1 METKQLSQDFLNAVA
16 KFNYFT
22 ADNIPAHVLADKY
35 FSEKY
40 KTSDLAEII
49 NRRGQ
54 FAIPSE
60 LETIEGI
67 EVAKFAN
74 IREQKNS
81 FSNEIELYYIDYS
94 LIFIY
99 FQKTK
104 EVFQLSGFKGKYYLY
119 AGNELIHET
128 CGNLSYNQKEVFT
141 KELDEPNQIG
151 KFTFKKLDQW
161 RVYCNE
167 YLEALKKAKQ
177 HYDLTENESQNKID
191 EFVKALGYK
200 AQVSQYQNKTMV
212 NTKNFRVVF
221 EISSNKRLYHT
232 IQYTGD
238 LESVLEFEK

>member
-40 KTSDLAEII
+40 NTSDLAEII
-49 NRRGQ
+49 NRGGR

-74 IREQKNS
+74 IREQKKS
-81 FSNEIELYYIDYS
+81 FSKETELYYIDYS
-94 LIFIY
+94 LIFVY

-104 EVFQLSGFKGKYYLY
+104 EVFELSGLKGKFYLY
-119 AGNELIHET
+119 TGNELIHET
-128 CGNLSYNQKEVFT
+128 CGNLSYHQKEVFT
-141 KELDEPNQIG
+141 EELVKPNQIG

-177 HYDLTENESQNKID
+177 HYDSTENESQNKID
-191 EFVKALGYK
+191 SFVKSLGEK
-200 AQVSQYQNKTMV
+200 AKVSQWQNKTEV
-212 NTKNFRVVF
+212 YTKNFRVIF